1 MARDVTGLR
10 PSNATGGWWVI
21 LLACALALKLLVP
34 AGYMPTPGQMAV
46 QLCTGQGVQTVLLG
60 ADGQPVEPADHR
72 QTKATPCAYTGLGTP
87 AISAADPLLLAIA
100 IALVMALGTVPRAS
114 LPRLRNVAP
123 RPPSQPPPLIILT

>member
-1 MARDVTGLR
+1 MV
-10 PSNATGGWWVI
+10 
-21 LLACALALKLLVP
+21 LACALALKLLVP

-100 IALVMALGTVPRAS
+100 IASVMAAGPFSRAGIAHVQS
-114 LPRLRNVAP
+114 VAP
-123 RPPSQPPPLIILT
+123 RPPGQAPPAIILT